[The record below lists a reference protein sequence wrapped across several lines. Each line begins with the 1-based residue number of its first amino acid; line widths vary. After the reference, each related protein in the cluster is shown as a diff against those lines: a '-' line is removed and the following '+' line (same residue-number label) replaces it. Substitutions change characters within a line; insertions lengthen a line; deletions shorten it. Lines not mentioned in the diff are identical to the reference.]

1 MFYANA
7 NTLKMHFPSA
17 TGNRKKLQKKVTTKT
32 SPIRIKFLILA
43 LVNNCIFMKRLL
55 ITIAAIIISVCTF
68 AQMVPDQFT
77 ETVTLTDQDGNTH
90 DINAYL
96 RDGKYVVLDFFF
108 TTCHYC
114 QEEMPEVVAT
124 YREMGCN
131 EADVI
136 FIGVAVANSNAPN
149 TVEWYMNEFH
159 VEYPIAPLETNPI
172 NETLF
177 DNWELDGTPTYI
189 CISPDRSMREL
200 DRPINYGSLVALG
213 ARQSACPDNMP
224 VADFTA
230 NRTRIPAG
238 ETVTFSNLSQRS
250 TAWSWTFQGGDP
262 ASSTDENP
270 TVTYNNTGRFTV
282 TLTARNRQ
290 GNEDT
295 KTRTSYIEVVDP
307 PTEPPTA
314 YFAANQVTVIAGNT
328 INFTD
333 LSRGEPWTWQ
343 WTFEGAQPTS
353 SNEQHPH
360 NIRYN
365 NIGTF
370 NVTLIVSNT
379 LGADTLK
386 LENYIHVIP
395 SIGDAVPKA
404 KFSCSNRLVQVNTPV
419 NFVDQSEGYPM
430 FWSWEFEGGTPASSE
445 FQILP
450 EGVIYENSGVY
461 DVTLAVSNTNGGDIL
476 TKHDYVVVYENYV
489 GSYCDTLCNLRD
501 NETAIKL
508 GSHDL
513 TSGYLGGTNS
523 DRIETYADKFE
534 YYTFNEIS
542 SITVPIMKLEYSNSN
557 AYITFITWDGNDP
570 VPTTVISEKKV
581 YLRDLRENYFQEI
594 RFIEPLKVD
603 GPFYLGYTIPYSSGT
618 EIVIGLAP
626 NRGYGRP
633 NTLFV
638 LKDGEWKSVP
648 DAYDDISTSTGIKI
662 AACLN
667 GDEVELFSKTV
678 SIYPNPCEN
687 LLNIENTSGFEPND
701 FIEIFDN
708 LGRLVYSNNSLNGEK
723 VEINVSNLPIGTYV
737 TRMFTQG
744 KIAVQKFEK
753 MN

>member
-1 MFYANA
+1 
-7 NTLKMHFPSA
+7 
-17 TGNRKKLQKKVTTKT
+17 
-32 SPIRIKFLILA
+32 
-43 LVNNCIFMKRLL
+43 MKRLL

-131 EADVI
+131 SADVI
-136 FIGVAVANSNAPN
+136 FIGVAVHNSDAPN
-149 TVEWYMNEFH
+149 TIEWYMNEFH
-159 VEYPIAPLETNPI
+159 AEYPMAPLETNPI
-172 NETLF
+172 NSALF
-177 DNWELDGTPTYI
+177 NDWELDGTPTYI

-200 DRPINYGSLVALG
+200 NRPLSSGELVGLG
-213 ARQSACPDNMP
+213 ARESACPDNMP
-224 VADFTA
+224 IADFSA
-230 NRTRIPAG
+230 NRTRLPAG
-238 ETVTFSNLSQRS
+238 ETVTFTNRSQRS
-250 TAWSWTFQGGDP
+250 TLWSWTFPGGDP
-262 ASSTDENP
+262 ASSTEENP
-270 TVTYNNTGRFTV
+270 TITYNNIGTYNV

-295 KTRTSYIEVVDP
+295 KTRASYIEVVAP
-307 PTEPPTA
+307 PTEAPTA

-328 INFTD
+328 IDFTD
-333 LSRGEPWTWQ
+333 LSRGEPWVWQ
-343 WTFEGAQPTS
+343 WSFEGAQPTNS
-353 SNEQHPH
+353 TEQHPH

-365 NIGTF
+365 NIGSF

-379 LGADTLK
+379 LGADTLVM
-386 LENYIHVIP
+386 EDYIHVIP
-395 SIGDAVPKA
+395 SIGNAVPKA
-404 KFSCSNRLVQVNTPV
+404 KFTCASRLVQVNTPV

-430 FWSWEFEGGTPASSE
+430 FWSWNFEGGTPASSE
-445 FQILP
+445 FQVLP

-476 TKHDYVVVYENYV
+476 TKHDYIVVYENYV
-489 GSYCDTLCNLRD
+489 GSYCDTLCNLLPD
-501 NETAIKL
+501 ETAIKL
-508 GSHDL
+508 GAHGL
-513 TSGYLGGTNS
+513 SGYLGGTNS
-523 DRIETYADKFE
+523 DGITTYADKFE

-542 SITVPIMKLEYSNSN
+542 SIIVPIMKLEYSNPN
-557 AYITFITWDGNDP
+557 DYITFITWDGNDP
-570 VPTTVISEKKV
+570 VPTTVLSEQKV
-581 YLRDLRENYFQEI
+581 FLRDLRENYFQI
-594 RFIEPLKVD
+594 INFNKPLQID
-603 GPFYLGYTIPYSSGT
+603 GPFYLGYTIPYSSST
-618 EIVIGLAP
+618 NIVIGLSH

-633 NTLFV
+633 NTFFV
-638 LKDGEWKSVP
+638 QKDGEWKTVSE
-648 DAYDDISTSTGIKI
+648 AYDNISASSGIRV

-667 GDEVELFSKTV
+667 GEDGIELFSETV

-753 MN
+753 MD